1 MSMKIEKMET
11 SSFWKGEAGVKGL
24 VEDQAHTYKVQLY
37 LKNDQVR
44 DYSCTCAEGNSYRGI
59 CAHGEA
65 LFAYYKKYKKEAL
78 GASDPYFC
86 LSSIIAS
93 NRISGIGITL
103 LLDSVFT
110 SISCFV

>member
-44 DYSCTCAEGNSYRGI
+44 DYSCTCAEGNSYR
-59 CAHGEA
+59 
-65 LFAYYKKYKKEAL
+65 
-78 GASDPYFC
+78 ASAPMGRPF
-86 LSSIIAS
+86 LHIIR
-93 NRISGIGITL
+93 NIKRKP
-103 LLDSVFT
+103 
-110 SISCFV
+110 